1 MGRLIVD
8 NDLII
13 KMNELYLQIGTYAG
27 VSRALGGSPSA
38 STVKKYIVPGYKPQ
52 SEVTKIS
59 FSWDDVPKAKDIE
72 LKYSDF
78 GDLCELAATE
88 IAEIENL
95 WEELSV

>member
-52 SEVTKIS
+52 AEVTKIS
-59 FSWDDVPKAKDIE
+59 FSWGDVPKAKDIE

-88 IAEIENL
+88 IAEFEKL

>member
-38 STVKKYIVPGYKPQ
+38 STVKKYILPNYKSKSEITQ
-52 SEVTKIS
+52 SS
-59 FSWDDVPKAKDIE
+59 FSWDDVPKAKDIN

-78 GDLCELAATE
+78 GDLCELTATE
-88 IAEIENL
+88 ITEIKCL
-95 WEELSV
+95 WEELLV

>member
-52 SEVTKIS
+52 AEVTKIS
-59 FSWDDVPKAKDIE
+59 F
-72 LKYSDF
+72 F

-88 IAEIENL
+88 IAEIEKL
-95 WEELSV
+95 WEELLV

>member
-78 GDLCELAATE
+78 GDLCELAA
-88 IAEIENL
+88 IENAEVEKL

>member
-13 KMNELYLQIGTYAG
+13 KMNELYLQIGTYTG

-38 STVKKYIVPGYKPQ
+38 STVKKYIIPEYKPQ

-88 IAEIENL
+88 IAEIEKL

>member
-1 MGRLIVD
+1 MGRISVD

-52 SEVTKIS
+52 SEITKIS
-59 FSWDDVPKAKDIE
+59 FSWDDVPTANDIA

-78 GDLCELAATE
+78 GDLCELTTTE
-88 IAEIENL
+88 KVEIKKL

>member
-38 STVKKYIVPGYKPQ
+38 STVKKYIVPRYKPQ
-52 SEVTKIS
+52 AEVTKIS

-88 IAEIENL
+88 IAEIEKL

>member
-27 VSRALGGSPSA
+27 VSRALSGSPSA

-52 SEVTKIS
+52 AEVTKIS

-88 IAEIENL
+88 IAEIEKL

>member
-88 IAEIENL
+88 IAEIEKL
-95 WEELSV
+95 WEELPV

>member
-38 STVKKYIVPGYKPQ
+38 STVKKYIIPGYKSQ
-52 SEVTKIS
+52 AEITKIS
-59 FSWDDVPKAKDIE
+59 FSWDDVLKAKDIE

-88 IAEIENL
+88 TAEIEKL
-95 WEELSV
+95 WEELLV

>member
-52 SEVTKIS
+52 AEVTKIS
-59 FSWDDVPKAKDIE
+59 FSWEDVPKAKDIE

-88 IAEIENL
+88 IVEIEKL

>member
-1 MGRLIVD
+1 MGRLSVD

-52 SEVTKIS
+52 AEITKIS
-59 FSWDDVPKAKDIE
+59 FSWDDVPKAKDID

-78 GDLCELAATE
+78 GDLCELAVTE
-88 IAEIENL
+88 NAEIKKL

>member
-52 SEVTKIS
+52 AEVIKIS
-59 FSWDDVPKAKDIE
+59 FSWEDVPKAKDIE

-78 GDLCELAATE
+78 GDLCELVATE
-88 IAEIENL
+88 NAEIEKL

>member
-27 VSRALGGSPSA
+27 VSRTLGGSPSA

-52 SEVTKIS
+52 AEVTKIS

-88 IAEIENL
+88 IAEIEKL

>member
-1 MGRLIVD
+1 MGRISVD

-52 SEVTKIS
+52 AEITKIS
-59 FSWDDVPKAKDIE
+59 FSWDDVPKAKDID
-72 LKYSDF
+72 LKYIDK
-78 GDLCELAATE
+78 GEDK
-88 IAEIENL
+88 
-95 WEELSV
+95 

>member
-1 MGRLIVD
+1 MGRISVD

-52 SEVTKIS
+52 AEITKIS
-59 FSWDDVPKAKDIE
+59 FSWDDVPKVEDIE
-72 LKYSDF
+72 LKYSDL
-78 GDLCELAATE
+78 GDLCELAITE
-88 IAEIENL
+88 NAEIQKL
-95 WEELSV
+95 WDELLV

>member
-8 NDLII
+8 NNLIL

-38 STVKKYIVPGYKPQ
+38 STVKKYIIPNYKSQ
-52 SEVTKIS
+52 SEIS
-59 FSWDDVPKAKDIE
+59 LKTITWNDVPKAKDID

-78 GDLCELAATE
+78 GDLCELLPME
-88 IAEIENL
+88 VLEIEKL
-95 WEELSV
+95 WEEMTV

>member
-52 SEVTKIS
+52 AEVTKIS

-72 LKYSDF
+72 LTYSDF

-88 IAEIENL
+88 TAEIEKL

>member
-27 VSRALGGSPSA
+27 VSRVLGGSPSA
-38 STVKKYIVPGYKPQ
+38 STVKKYIIPGYKPQ
-52 SEVTKIS
+52 AEVTKIS

-88 IAEIENL
+88 IAEIEKL
-95 WEELSV
+95 WEELLV

>member
-1 MGRLIVD
+1 M
-8 NDLII
+8 
-13 KMNELYLQIGTYAG
+13 Q
-27 VSRALGGSPSA
+27 
-38 STVKKYIVPGYKPQ
+38 
-52 SEVTKIS
+52 VTKIA

-88 IAEIENL
+88 IVEIEKL